1 MKSIVNTQPL
11 YMNAA
16 CLVNKWIY
24 FTSYNSNW
32 LFKLNIDTKD
42 IEAVHQ
48 LNGPKTG
55 MKFSGLYYY
64 NNQIWMIPWSIDYIY
79 IYNLINSKL
88 EQLFLPKEMFEYNHM
103 IKFRKSILQEK
114 YLWLLPCSYPGIIRI
129 DMDEKVYKIYN
140 DWPVNVNFDKT
151 KKMNFKMMTLYE
163 NNLYLF
169 NDACNISI
177 KMSTETGK
185 MTEWKEGYDH
195 SFGVIDKNK
204 LYTCPTKEYEPI
216 KIITLGEIQKTETI
230 SLPNKLW
237 MNRKNYSN
245 FIYSYWY
252 CKIVGSKVIY
262 MPHEA
267 NGIIIMDLI
276 KEKINIIEIDI
287 SDYITPRE
295 HKNYAVYDV
304 LRYKDN
310 YLVIPYQGNKIILI
324 TSNGL
329 IKKEFLLQT
338 DMKYFVQSMNESN
351 QNNMLQFLETIGHFN
366 VKMTNWGYK
375 DCSMVDKSI
384 GAAINRKIL
393 EGIE

>member
-1 MKSIVNTQPL
+1 
-11 YMNAA
+11 MNAA

-195 SFGVIDKNK
+195 SFGAIINNK
-204 LYTCPTKEYEPI
+204 LYTAPVKKFESIQIIDLYDKEIIEN
-216 KIITLGEIQKTETI
+216 ITLPSKV
-230 SLPNKLW
+230 W
-237 MNRKNYSN
+237 MSKNQYL
-245 FIYSYWY
+245 YSYWY
-252 CKIVGSKVIY
+252 TRTFENKLFY

-267 NGIIIMDLI
+267 YGTIMVDI
-276 KEKINIIEIDI
+276 ETNKIDVIDI
-287 SDYITPRE
+287 DVSDYKTPRQ

-304 LRYKDN
+304 LPYEDN
-310 YLVIPYQGNKIILI
+310 YIVIPYQGNKIII
-324 TSNGL
+324 VNGNGL
-329 IKKEFLLQT
+329 IKKEYLLEVNFKFLN
-338 DMKYFVQSMNESN
+338 QSIYENN
-351 QNNMLQFLETIGHFN
+351 QYNLEQYIDIVRRTEVNRINWKNDDYKHENYNIG
-366 VKMTNWGYK
+366 KR
-375 DCSMVDKSI
+375 
-384 GAAINRKIL
+384 INKIIL

>member
-1 MKSIVNTQPL
+1 MRSMENVQSL
-11 YMNAA
+11 YMNSA
-16 CLVNKWIY
+16 CIIEEWIY

-32 LFKLNIDTKD
+32 IFRLCIETGK
-42 IEAVHQ
+42 IEAVHP
-48 LNGPKTG
+48 LLGTSNG
-55 MKFSGLYYY
+55 MKFSGLYNY
-64 NNQIWMIPWSIDYIY
+64 NNRIWMIPWNADYIY
-79 IYNLINSKL
+79 IFDIINFGVEKL
-88 EQLFLPKEMFEYNHM
+88 ELPEELPKYKDGE
-103 IKFRKSILQEK
+103 IFRKSIIQDK
-114 YLWLLPCSYPGIIRI
+114 YLWLLPCRYMGVIRI
-129 DMDEKVYKIYN
+129 DMEEKIYKIYN
-140 DWPVNVNFDKT
+140 EWPSNVIIDKS
-151 KKMNFKMMTLYE
+151 KKMNFKMMLLYR
-163 NNLYLF
+163 NDLYLF
-169 NDACNISI
+169 NDACNMSI
-177 KMSTETGK
+177 ILSTQTGK
-185 MTEWKEGYDH
+185 MTEWKEGYGH